1 MKTKLLLVLI
11 LLAQTFYAQDLTGSW
26 KGEIDLGG
34 MQLPLILNIK
44 KENNAYTS
52 SARSP
57 KQGDKLITVDK
68 TDFTNNQL
76 IFEMNEL
83 GASYKGTYKTDHFE
97 GTFTQRER
105 SFPLNLFRNKG
116 EPDPKD
122 EKIKDIGNR
131 EINTAKLDDFFKYI
145 TQNKQSI
152 GSISIFRKGKE
163 VYKKDFGQE

>member
-68 TDFTNNQL
+68 TD
-76 IFEMNEL
+76 
-83 GASYKGTYKTDHFE
+83 HFE

-105 SFPLNLFRNKG
+105 SFPLNFFRNKG
-116 EPDPKD
+116 EPDPKN